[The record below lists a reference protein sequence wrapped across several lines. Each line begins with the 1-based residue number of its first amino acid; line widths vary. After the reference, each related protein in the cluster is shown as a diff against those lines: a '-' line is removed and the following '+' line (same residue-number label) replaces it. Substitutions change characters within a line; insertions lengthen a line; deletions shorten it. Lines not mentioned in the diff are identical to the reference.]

1 MLTVKEIVKRNN
13 RCTQQSFLI
22 STAYN
27 YFVAEVDYR
36 ERLKIRR
43 NNLIPKEDVI
53 INLVTS
59 EPRSLGQLKNALVVH
74 GHTHGDSIRKLRT
87 LLDRLGIVRFP
98 FMCSPDKKG
107 NKNSWGWKYGLLDK
121 LVEDFDNSPDDC
133 NYINRTSWYLKQ
145 TLGDRFYRS
154 LDQ

>member
-1 MLTVKEIVKRNN
+1 VTELVRENN

-27 YFVAEVDYR
+27 YFVVEVDYR
-36 ERLKIRR
+36 EGLRIKR
-43 NNLIPKEDVI
+43 NNILPKADVV

-59 EPRSLGQLKNALVVH
+59 EPRSIGQIKDALVVH
-74 GHTHGDSIRKLRT
+74 GHTHGDSIRKLKT
-87 LLDRLGIVRFP
+87 LLDRLEVVRFP

-107 NKNSWGWKYGLLDK
+107 NKKGWGWRYGLLDK
-121 LVEDFDNSPDDC
+121 IVEDFANSPDDC